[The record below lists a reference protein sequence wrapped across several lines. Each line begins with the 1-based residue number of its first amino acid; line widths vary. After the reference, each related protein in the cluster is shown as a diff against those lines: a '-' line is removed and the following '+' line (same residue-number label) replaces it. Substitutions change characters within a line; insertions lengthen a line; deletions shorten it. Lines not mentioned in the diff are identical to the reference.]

1 MTTKTD
7 YGEVYLV
14 NSRSEIL
21 NIPTNFCLDFLNDLK
36 NEDGTLKDHV
46 IDLNDNMHV
55 LRNARHSL
63 HYTDSIYLS

>member
-36 NEDGTLKDHV
+36 NEDGTLKDHKPQK
-46 IDLNDNMHV
+46 IF
-55 LRNARHSL
+55 
-63 HYTDSIYLS
+63 

>member
-36 NEDGTLKDHV
+36 NEVHKKVGT
-46 IDLNDNMHV
+46 DLICEV
-55 LRNARHSL
+55 ELI
-63 HYTDSIYLS
+63 T